1 MWVWLY
7 LPIVLISKLDSIEL
21 TRCLG
26 SRQTMMAFIFDDD
39 ELRNISTFFAG
50 KPQFLGGE
58 IPGFHKKL
66 RFHRHGLFFTVD
78 CGWYYR
84 TVNEAQKKQECSNQW
99 NTFRSHRRQIFY
111 CIGKRHHVN
120 FWWNISISSA
130 FFPIAMVFIGN
141 QDDM

>member
-1 MWVWLY
+1 MRDDYNYIVIWLY
-7 LPIVLISKLDSIEL
+7 YVYYNNYNLKNSRFFVLISKLDSIEL

-66 RFHRHGLFFTVD
+66 RFHRHGLFLRWIVVD
-78 CGWYYR
+78 ITGR
-84 TVNEAQKKQECSNQW
+84 
-99 NTFRSHRRQIFY
+99 
-111 CIGKRHHVN
+111 
-120 FWWNISISSA
+120 
-130 FFPIAMVFIGN
+130 
-141 QDDM
+141 